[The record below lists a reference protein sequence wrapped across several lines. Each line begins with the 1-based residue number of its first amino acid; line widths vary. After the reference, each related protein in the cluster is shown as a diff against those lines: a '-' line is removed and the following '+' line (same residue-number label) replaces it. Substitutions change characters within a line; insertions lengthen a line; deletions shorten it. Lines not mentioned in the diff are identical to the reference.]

1 MASNQKIGTRM
12 NITGRILIIED
23 ESSLR
28 KTLARILQ
36 QAGFEVTSAE
46 SAEQGLDYLK
56 TTTFDLV
63 FTDLRLP
70 GIAGLEALKR
80 IQSTNPNIPV
90 VLFTAQPDINSAV
103 EALRYGATDYLLKP
117 LKPEI
122 IVERAKTILLNQ
134 QKEKRKREIA
144 SEIEKLQN
152 ELKQI
157 ENGEEKSTTNISETK
172 TERFIK
178 QGSLVLDLHTRRVSI
193 KDEIINLPPTSFDYL
208 LVLMRHAPNVVDF
221 QTLVAEAQGIQA
233 ETREAQ
239 ELTKWHIHQLRQAI
253 EKDSRNP
260 NILITVRGT
269 GYRFVSD

>member
-1 MASNQKIGTRM
+1 M

-23 ESSLR
+23 EASLR

-36 QAGFEVTSAE
+36 QAGFEVTTAE

-56 TTTFDLV
+56 TTKFDLV

-122 IVERAKTILLNQ
+122 ILERAKTIISNQ

-152 ELKQI
+152 ELKQL
-157 ENGEEKSTTNISETK
+157 ENGEEILITNTSESK

-193 KDEIINLPPTSFDYL
+193 KDETINLPPTSFDYL
-208 LVLMRHAPNVVDF
+208 LVLIRHAPNVVDF

-239 ELTKWHIHQLRQAI
+239 ELTKWHIHQLRQAV

-260 NILITVRGT
+260 SMLITVRGT

>member
-1 MASNQKIGTRM
+1 M

-23 ESSLR
+23 EASLR
-28 KTLARILQ
+28 KTFARILQ
-36 QAGFEVTSAE
+36 QAGFEVTTAE

-56 TTTFDLV
+56 TTTFDLI

-70 GIAGLEALKR
+70 GIAGLDALKR
-80 IQSTNPNIPV
+80 IQTTNPQIPV

-103 EALRYGATDYLLKP
+103 EALRHGATDYLLKP

-122 IVERAKTILLNQ
+122 IVERAKTILSNQ
-134 QKEKRKREIA
+134 LKEKRKREIA
-144 SEIEKLQN
+144 NEIEKLQN

-178 QGSLVLDLHTRRVSI
+178 QGNLVLDLHTRRVSI
-193 KDEIINLPPTSFDYL
+193 KDETINLPPTSFDYL
-208 LVLMRHAPNVVDF
+208 LVLIRHAPNVVDF

-239 ELTKWHIHQLRQAI
+239 ELSKWHIHQLRQAI

-260 NILITVRGT
+260 NMLITVRGT

>member
-1 MASNQKIGTRM
+1 M

-36 QAGFEVTSAE
+36 QAGFEATTAE

-70 GIAGLEALKR
+70 GIAGLEALKQ

-103 EALRYGATDYLLKP
+103 EALRHGATDYLLKP

-122 IVERAKTILLNQ
+122 ILERVKTILSNQ
-134 QKEKRKREIA
+134 QKQKRKREIA
-144 SEIEKLQN
+144 NEIEKLQN

-157 ENGEEKSTTNISETK
+157 ESGEETQTKKIPESK

-178 QGSLVLDLHTRRVSI
+178 QGNLVLDLHTRRVAI
-193 KDEIINLPPTSFDYL
+193 KDKTINLPPTSFDYL

-239 ELTKWHIHQLRQAI
+239 ELTKWHIHQIRQAI
-253 EKDSRNP
+253 EKDSRDP
-260 NILITVRGT
+260 LMLITVRGA
-269 GYRFVSD
+269 GYRFIAD

>member
-1 MASNQKIGTRM
+1 M
-12 NITGRILIIED
+12 NITGSILIIED

-36 QAGFEVTSAE
+36 QAGFAVTTAE

-56 TTTFDLV
+56 TTSFDLV

-122 IVERAKTILLNQ
+122 ILERAKTILSNQ

-144 SEIEKLQN
+144 NEIEKLQN

-157 ENGEEKSTTNISETK
+157 ETGEAKSTTNISETK

-178 QGSLVLDLHTRRVSI
+178 QGNLILDLHTRRVSI
-193 KDEIINLPPTSFDYL
+193 KDETINLPPTSFDYL
-208 LVLMRHAPNVVDF
+208 LVLMRHAPHVVDF

-239 ELTKWHIHQLRQAI
+239 ELSKWHIHQLRQAI

-260 NILITVRGT
+260 NMLITVRGA

>member
-1 MASNQKIGTRM
+1 M

-23 ESSLR
+23 EASLR

-36 QAGFEVTSAE
+36 QAGFEVTTAE
-46 SAEQGLDYLK
+46 HAEQGLDYLK

-80 IQSTNPNIPV
+80 IQTTNPNIPV

-103 EALRYGATDYLLKP
+103 EALRHGATDYLLKP

-122 IVERAKTILLNQ
+122 IVERAKTILSNQ

-144 SEIEKLQN
+144 NEIEKLQN

-157 ENGEEKSTTNISETK
+157 DTGAEIITSNSENK

-178 QGSLVLDLHTRRVSI
+178 QGNLVLDLHTRRISI
-193 KDEIINLPPTSFDYL
+193 KDKNINLPPTSFDYL

-221 QTLVAEAQGIQA
+221 QTLVAEAQGMQA
-233 ETREAQ
+233 EMREAQ
-239 ELTKWHIHQLRQAI
+239 ELTKWHIHQIRQAI

-260 NILITVRGT
+260 LMLITVRGT
-269 GYRFVSD
+269 GYRLIAD

>member
-1 MASNQKIGTRM
+1 MKV
-12 NITGRILIIED
+12 TGRILIIED
-23 ESSLR
+23 EASLR

-36 QAGFEVTSAE
+36 QAGFEVTTAE

-56 TTTFDLV
+56 TTKFDLV

-70 GIAGLEALKR
+70 GIAGLEALKH
-80 IQSTNPNIPV
+80 IQASNPRLPV

-103 EALRYGATDYLLKP
+103 EALRHGATDYLLKP

-122 IVERAKTILLNQ
+122 IVERARSILLNQ

-144 SEIEKLQN
+144 TEIEKLQN
-152 ELKQI
+152 ELKQL
-157 ENGEEKSTTNISETK
+157 ESNQETSTSNLPESK

-178 QGSLVLDLHTRRVSI
+178 HGSLVLDLHTRRVSI
-193 KDEIINLPPTSFDYL
+193 KDETINLPPTAFDYL
-208 LVLMRHAPNVVDF
+208 LVLIRHAPNVVDF
-221 QTLVAEAQGIQA
+221 QTLVAEAQGVQA
-233 ETREAQ
+233 EMREAQ

-260 NILITVRGT
+260 SRLITVRGK

>member
-1 MASNQKIGTRM
+1 M

-23 ESSLR
+23 EASLR

-36 QAGFEVTSAE
+36 QAGFEVTTAE
-46 SAEQGLDYLK
+46 NAEQGLDYLK
-56 TTTFDLV
+56 NTAFDLV

-122 IVERAKTILLNQ
+122 IVERAKTILSNQ

-144 SEIEKLQN
+144 NEITKLQN
-152 ELKQI
+152 ELKQL
-157 ENGEEKSTTNISETK
+157 ENGEETSTTNIPESK

-178 QGSLVLDLHTRRVSI
+178 QGSLVLDLHTRRVAI
-193 KDEIINLPPTSFDYL
+193 KDETINLAPTSFDYL
-208 LVLMRHAPNVVDF
+208 LVLIRHAPNVVDF
-221 QTLVAEAQGIQA
+221 QTLVAEAQGVQA
-233 ETREAQ
+233 EMREAQ

-260 NILITVRGT
+260 GMLITVRGT

>member
-1 MASNQKIGTRM
+1 M

-23 ESSLR
+23 EASLR

-36 QAGFEVTSAE
+36 QAGFEVTTAE

-56 TTTFDLV
+56 TTTFDLI

-103 EALRYGATDYLLKP
+103 EALRHGATDYLLKP

-122 IVERAKTILLNQ
+122 ILERTKTILSNQ

-157 ENGEEKSTTNISETK
+157 ENGEEIQTKNNPETK

-178 QGSLVLDLHTRRVSI
+178 QGALVLDLHTRRVAL
-193 KDEIINLPPTSFDYL
+193 KDETINLPPTSFDYL

-239 ELTKWHIHQLRQAI
+239 ELTKWHIHQIRQAI
-253 EKDSRNP
+253 EKDTKNP
-260 NILITVRGT
+260 SMLITIRGT
-269 GYRFVSD
+269 GYRFIAD

>member
-1 MASNQKIGTRM
+1 MKISGH
-12 NITGRILIIED
+12 ILIIED
-23 ESSLR
+23 EASLR

-36 QAGFEVTSAE
+36 QAGFEVTTAE

-56 TTTFDLV
+56 TTKFDLV

-70 GIAGLEALKR
+70 GIAGVDAIKYIHTIYPSL
-80 IQSTNPNIPV
+80 PV

-103 EALRYGATDYLLKP
+103 EALRRGATDYLLKP

-122 IVERAKTILLNQ
+122 IVERAKTILSNQ
-134 QKEKRKREIA
+134 QKEKRKREIT

-152 ELKQI
+152 ELKQL
-157 ENGEEKSTTNISETK
+157 ETGEETQTKHTPETK

-178 QGSLVLDLHTRRVSI
+178 QGNFVLDLHTRRVSI
-193 KDEIINLPPTSFDYL
+193 KNETINLPPTSFDYL

-239 ELTKWHIHQLRQAI
+239 ELTKWHIHQIRQAI
-253 EKDSRNP
+253 EKDSRTP
-260 NILITVRGT
+260 QMLITVRGT
-269 GYRFVSD
+269 GYRFVAD

>member
-1 MASNQKIGTRM
+1 M

-36 QAGFEVTSAE
+36 QAGFEVTTAE

-56 TTTFDLV
+56 TTSFDLV

-103 EALRYGATDYLLKP
+103 EALRHGATDYLLKP

-122 IVERAKTILLNQ
+122 IVERAKTILSNQ

-144 SEIEKLQN
+144 NEIEKLQN

-157 ENGEEKSTTNISETK
+157 ESGEETQTKNIPESK

-178 QGSLVLDLHTRRVSI
+178 QGNLVLDLHTRRVAI
-193 KDEIINLPPTSFDYL
+193 KDETINLPPTSFDYL
-208 LVLMRHAPNVVDF
+208 LVLIRHAPNIVDF

-239 ELTKWHIHQLRQAI
+239 ELTKWHIHQIRQAI

-260 NILITVRGT
+260 LMLITVRGA
-269 GYRFVSD
+269 GYRFIAD